1 MRRCAIGHR
10 RAGACRL
17 FATARW
23 SRRRVVL
30 AACASLILALPR
42 LSAAQSTEV
51 WPIVGYLEPRPDSA
65 AAAEWIGWF
74 RDELSRRGFV
84 DGESVGLLTRHGE
97 GDPARFAD
105 LARELVSAGSRIIVT
120 RGTTAVRA
128 ARDAAPSVPL
138 VMGGSADP
146 VAMGW
151 AKSLSRPG
159 GKITGVSIFGAEM
172 IGKRLELLK
181 QVVPS
186 GRTVAAFLQS
196 ANPGNQAFQE
206 ALRAAAAALG
216 LEMKVR
222 EIGGPAELREAF
234 AWAAGNA
241 ADGVFVIEDPMF
253 VQHRQ
258 ALFGLAKEF
267 RLPTVSGNVD
277 LARAGALAIYAPDP
291 ETEARETAR
300 LVAEIL
306 RGADPGEL
314 PIVQPTRL
322 RLVLNLKTAAALG
335 IEMPPALLARADE
348 VIE

>member
-1 MRRCAIGHR
+1 MGVRRI
-10 RAGACRL
+10 
-17 FATARW
+17 
-23 SRRRVVL
+23 VL

-42 LSAAQSTEV
+42 TPSAQTTDV
-51 WPIVGYLEPRPDSA
+51 RPIVGYLGPA
-65 AAAEWIGWF
+65 AASPVATEWIGWF
-74 RDELSRRGFV
+74 KDELGRRGFAE
-84 DGESVGLLTRHGE
+84 GESVRLLVRHSDGNP
-97 GDPARFAD
+97 DRLAD
-105 LARELVSAGSRIIVT
+105 LARELVSSGVRVIVT

-128 ARDAAPSVPL
+128 AHDAAPSVPL

-186 GRTVAAFLQS
+186 ARTVAGFLQS
-196 ANPGNQAFQE
+196 ANPGNPAFHE

-222 EIGGPAELREAF
+222 EIGDPEALREAF
-234 AWAAGNA
+234 AWAAANA

-253 VQHRQ
+253 FQYRQ
-258 ALFGLAKEF
+258 ALFALAKEF
-267 RLPTVSGNVD
+267 RLPTVSGNVE
-277 LARAGALAIYAPDP
+277 LGRAGALVAYAIDA
-291 ETEARETAR
+291 ETVARETAR

-306 RGADPGEL
+306 RGADPGDL
-314 PIVQPTRL
+314 PIVQPTHFH
-322 RLVLNLKTAAALG
+322 LVLNLKTAAALG
-335 IEMPPALLARADE
+335 IEMPASLLAVADE
-348 VIE
+348 LIE

>member
-1 MRRCAIGHR
+1 MGLGR
-10 RAGACRL
+10 
-17 FATARW
+17 F
-23 SRRRVVL
+23 VL

-42 LSAAQSTEV
+42 PSAAQGTDAR
-51 WPIVGYLEPRPDSA
+51 PAVGYLDPRSA
-65 AAAEWIGWF
+65 SVATEWIGWF
-74 RDELSRRGFV
+74 RDELGRRGFV
-84 DGESVGLLTRHGE
+84 DGESVGLLTRYGE

-105 LARELVSAGSRIIVT
+105 LARELVAAGSRVIVT

-128 ARDAAPSVPL
+128 ANDAAPSVPI

-172 IGKRLELLK
+172 IGKRLQLLK
-181 QVVPS
+181 QLVPS
-186 GRTVAAFLQS
+186 GRAVAGFLQS
-196 ANPGNQAFQE
+196 ANPGNPAFHE
-206 ALRAAAAALG
+206 ALSAAAAALG

-222 EIGGPAELREAF
+222 EIGEPAELREAF
-234 AWAAGNA
+234 AWAAANA
-241 ADGVFVIEDPMF
+241 AHGVFVIEDPMF
-253 VQHRQ
+253 FQHRQ
-258 ALFGLAKEF
+258 TLFALAREF
-267 RLPTVSGNVD
+267 RLPTVSGDVE
-277 LARAGALAIYAPDP
+277 LARAGALAVYAIDA
-291 ETEARETAR
+291 ETVARETAR

-314 PIVQPTRL
+314 PIVQPARL

-335 IEMPPALLARADE
+335 LEMPPSLLAVADE

>member
-1 MRRCAIGHR
+1 MDVRRI
-10 RAGACRL
+10 L
-17 FATARW
+17 I
-23 SRRRVVL
+23 
-30 AACASLILALPR
+30 AACASLVLALPR
-42 LSAAQSTEV
+42 ASSAQTTDARPT
-51 WPIVGYLEPRPDSA
+51 VGFLVPASA
-65 AAAEWIGWF
+65 SAPATMWIGWF
-74 RDELSRRGFV
+74 KDELGRRGFV
-84 DGESVGLLTRHGE
+84 DGESVRVLTRYSE
-97 GDPARFAD
+97 GKPDRLAD
-105 LARELVSAGSRIIVT
+105 LARELAASGARVIVT

-128 ARDAAPSVPL
+128 AHDAAPSVPI

-196 ANPGNQAFQE
+196 ANPGNPTFRE

-216 LEMKVR
+216 LDVHIR
-222 EIGGPAELREAF
+222 EIGRPEELPEAF
-234 AWAAGNA
+234 AWAARIA

-253 VQHRQ
+253 YQHRQ

-267 RLPTVSGNVD
+267 RLPTVSGNVE
-277 LARAGALAIYAPDP
+277 LARAGALVTYAIDA
-291 ETEARETAR
+291 ESLARETAR
-300 LVAEIL
+300 FVAEIL

-314 PIVQPTRL
+314 PIVQPTHF

-335 IEMPPALLARADE
+335 LEMPAALLAVADE

>member
-1 MRRCAIGHR
+1 MDLGR
-10 RAGACRL
+10 
-17 FATARW
+17 F
-23 SRRRVVL
+23 VL

-42 LSAAQSTEV
+42 PSAAQGTDA
-51 WPIVGYLEPRPDSA
+51 PPAVGYLDPRSA
-65 AAAEWIGWF
+65 SVAAEWIGWF
-74 RDELSRRGFV
+74 RDELGRRGFV
-84 DGESVGLLTRHGE
+84 DGESVGLLTRYGD

-105 LARELVSAGSRIIVT
+105 LARELVAAGSRVIVT

-128 ARDAAPSVPL
+128 VSDAAPSVPI

-172 IGKRLELLK
+172 IGKRLQLLK
-181 QVVPS
+181 QLVPS
-186 GRTVAAFLQS
+186 GRAVAGFLQS
-196 ANPGNQAFQE
+196 ANPGNPAFHE
-206 ALRAAAAALG
+206 ALSAAAAALQ
-216 LEMKVR
+216 LEVKVR
-222 EIGGPAELREAF
+222 EIGEPAELREAF
-234 AWAAGNA
+234 AWAAANA

-253 VQHRQ
+253 FQHRQ
-258 ALFGLAKEF
+258 TLFGLAREF
-267 RLPTVSGNVD
+267 RLPTVSGDVE
-277 LARAGALAIYAPDP
+277 LARAGALAVYAIDA
-291 ETEARETAR
+291 ETVARETAR

-335 IEMPPALLARADE
+335 LEMPPSLLAVADE